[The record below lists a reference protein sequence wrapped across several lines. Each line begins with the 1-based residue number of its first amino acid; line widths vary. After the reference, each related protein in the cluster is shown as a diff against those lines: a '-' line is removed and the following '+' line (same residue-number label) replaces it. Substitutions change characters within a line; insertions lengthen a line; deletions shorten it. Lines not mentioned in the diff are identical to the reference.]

1 MLYTSGVSLDANSPE
16 NDIQN
21 QMNLKFGEL
30 LPKMIMAESEDE
42 LNALWEEYDAY
53 AESIN
58 YQSVLDALT
67 EKMLDNKEKLG
78 MIS

>member
-1 MLYTSGVSLDANSPE
+1 MLYTSGVSLDANTPE

-30 LPKMIMAESEDE
+30 LPKMIMAESEEALD
-42 LNALWEEYDAY
+42 ALWKEYDDY
-53 AESIN
+53 AESID
-58 YQSVLDALT
+58 YQSALDALT
-67 EKMLDNKEKLG
+67 EKMLANKKKLG